1 MEMLIAGN
9 RIAANGREYF
19 DVLNPATGAV
29 IDRVPEATRE
39 DVESALD
46 IAQTGAR
53 IWSATPVHQRV
64 AILRRFTDLLGEH
77 HAEMARLLSMEN
89 GKPLQQAADEVDTG
103 IRLFRSYSEAAMQL
117 YGLAIPGDVQ
127 AGLERDV
134 LFTRR
139 EPYGVLGAV
148 LPFNFPVDI
157 FSHKV
162 APALA
167 TGNAVV
173 LKPAEE
179 TPLTA
184 LRMAGLLHEA
194 GVPREVMQV
203 LTGQGPTAGQWLISS
218 PRIQLVS
225 FTGSTEVGIQIAQT
239 AAKHLT
245 RVFLELGGND
255 PMVVFADADLEE
267 VARHAVDGR
276 LVANGQCCCADK
288 RIIAHR
294 SIARDL
300 ADLLIARFQEV
311 TMGDPLDPNVDL
323 GPLISEDAARRAAEQ
338 VRLSC
343 NQGATQ
349 AFGDAQPHG
358 AFFGPVVLTDVP
370 PSTNVARDME
380 VFAPV
385 LPVIP
390 FDRDEEAIE
399 IANNS
404 PYGLNASVFT
414 RDMGRALTAAYGIQA
429 GLVTVNGT
437 GLYRPDAAPFGGY
450 KMSGLGREGTTI
462 TLEEF
467 TQLKTIALR
476 NVLPGPPAV
485 EPTAVS
491 GS

>member
-1 MEMLIAGN
+1 L
-9 RIAANGREYF
+9 
-19 DVLNPATGAV
+19 T
-29 IDRVPEATRE
+29 
-39 DVESALD
+39 
-46 IAQTGAR
+46 
-53 IWSATPVHQRV
+53 
-64 AILRRFTDLLGEH
+64 
-77 HAEMARLLSMEN
+77 
-89 GKPLQQAADEVDTG
+89 
-103 IRLFRSYSEAAMQL
+103 
-117 YGLAIPGDVQ
+117 IPGDAQ

-139 EPYGVLGAV
+139 EPYGILGAI
-148 LPFNFPVDI
+148 LPFNFPIDI

-184 LRMAGLLHEA
+184 LRAAALLHQA
-194 GVPREVMQV
+194 GVPAEAMQV
-203 LTGQGPTAGQWLISS
+203 LTGRGPTVGQWLISS
-218 PRIQLVS
+218 PRIQLLS
-225 FTGSTEVGIQIAQT
+225 FTGSTEVGIHIAQT

-267 VARHAVDGR
+267 VARHAVEGR

-294 SIARDL
+294 SIAGDL
-300 ADLLIARFQEV
+300 ADALIERFRQV
-311 TMGDPLDPNVDL
+311 TMGDPLDSSVDL
-323 GPLISEDAARRAAEQ
+323 GPLISEDAARRAASQ
-338 VRLSC
+338 VRLTC
-343 NQGATQ
+343 EQGATR
-349 AFGDAQPHG
+349 AYGDGEPDG
-358 AFFGPVVLTDVP
+358 AFLGPVVLTDVP
-370 PSTNVARDME
+370 SSANVARDME

-390 FDRDEEAIE
+390 FDDDEEAIE

-414 RDMGRALTAAYGIQA
+414 RDMRKALTAAYGIQA
-429 GLVTVNGT
+429 GLVAVNGT

-450 KMSGLGREGTTI
+450 KMSGVGREGTTI

-476 NVLPGPPAV
+476 DVLPGPPAS

-491 GS
+491 GT